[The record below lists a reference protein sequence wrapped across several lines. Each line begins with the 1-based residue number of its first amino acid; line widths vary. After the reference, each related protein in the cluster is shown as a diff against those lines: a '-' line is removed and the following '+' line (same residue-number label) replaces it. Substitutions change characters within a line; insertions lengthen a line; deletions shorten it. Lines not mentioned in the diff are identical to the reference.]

1 MKIFKAQ
8 FDSTI
13 ITMMANSYD
22 DAVLLLKEKDNG
34 FYTGKDGIL
43 KYKWD
48 ENYSDDVYLN
58 EQKLERGII
67 RWESH

>member
-8 FDSTI
+8 FDATI
-13 ITMMANSYD
+13 ITMMANTFD
-22 DAVLLLKEKDNG
+22 DAVLLLKEKDSN
-34 FYTGKDGIL
+34 FYTDRDGTL
-43 KYKWD
+43 KYRWD
-48 ENYSDDVYLN
+48 EKYSDFVKLN